1 MYISNRFK
9 SHLEIL
15 LSQINSVDRT
25 SVFTLFIT
33 NVYQN
38 LKEVLLICSRVGQQV
53 VVLAGAR

>member
-9 SHLEIL
+9 SHLENL
-15 LSQINSVDRT
+15 FSQINSVDRT

-38 LKEVLLICSRVGQQV
+38 HKEVLLICSRVGQQV

>member
-15 LSQINSVDRT
+15 FSQINSVDRT

-38 LKEVLLICSRVGQQV
+38 NKEVLLICSRVGQQV

>member
-15 LSQINSVDRT
+15 FSQINSVDRT
-25 SVFTLFIT
+25 SVFTLFTT

-38 LKEVLLICSRVGQQV
+38 HKEVLLICSRVGQQV